1 MMRKEYEKAP
11 VAEATTTEAWEN
23 ALQGSNTAPAPDCNI
38 RAGAGQDITDYI
50 PLGAQ
55 NAVTAEVLSKMTGLT
70 PRAVTRAIQAARRRG
85 AAICASTGDVPG
97 YYLTDD
103 PGEVECFLQSLAHRG
118 REIEATREALSI
130 TRDKL
135 AGQGRMEGF

>member
-1 MMRKEYEKAP
+1 MKRENEKAP
-11 VAEATTTEAWEN
+11 AAEATTAEAWEN
-23 ALQGSNTAPAPDCNI
+23 ALQGSNTAPAPDCSI

-55 NAVTAEVLSKMTGLT
+55 NAVTAEVLSKMAGLT
-70 PRAVTRAIQAARRRG
+70 PRAVTRAIRQARLRG
-85 AAICASTGDVPG
+85 AAICACTSGEAPG
-97 YYLTDD
+97 FYVTDD
-103 PGEVECFLQSLAHRG
+103 PGEVERFLQSLAHRG